1 MLSEWQAA
9 YEADGYDSFPEK
21 RKARR
26 KWVKKWL
33 HGDPKEKGDLKDQ
46 GGLVVACR
54 RHAEAGCWCDHA
66 VKLLQDVGGAK
77 GPEQDE
83 SRFGAKELN
92 EYNFEVGD
100 ISTHQVQMIRL
111 HLACTRALVETKD
124 KRQWTSGQ
132 RPADD
137 LKKALQKTDE
147 IPFGDAFCLFGDAFW
162 MSVCHYLSAG
172 TGRELRGEEAC
183 WAWFPVVL
191 SSSGDDTSSKD
202 NTSSK
207 PVRLARFTFETLDG
221 KGNGRVFLHPG
232 QAFQHLGT
240 EFRKTFGH
248 ARACALHDLEW
259 SEEEDLPDIRV
270 RIKCPEVDLRYYVLQ
285 GTSAGGALYLG
296 LRSAWTGTPIE
307 GGLVT
312 SLALSEE
319 SADGESSPDGNCYP
333 VGQIEQKLTRLQG
346 AMRALIAEDQEGVD
360 ALRNETGVQIA
371 AADTLKAAWD
381 IATGRLEDVEAYLNR
396 VVEEADEAALWLAYG
411 HGDEATYKR
420 SLPDVRVRMRIS
432 TKPLENRPHPGA
444 ENVLIQDPES
454 LYRFRQGLS
463 GGMEPNGQ
471 ERLNGE
477 PREEQTYEDKDWSE
491 ISESG
496 LKRGIV
502 IGDPGMGKSWLLQWQ
517 ARELAQEALRQLGT
531 EAKGDR
537 PEENGDE
544 EDTSSPQPKSPDEIV
559 LPLRLYLPALAD
571 KFRKNGRELSDAIL
585 KLVRKSYKDYTRNV
599 KTIEGLVRDRLDEK
613 GGKGLYLLLDALD
626 EVGQDDRQEVENALR
641 DLKDKPDLRML
652 VTSRSVGYSA
662 PWSVMASEEERE
674 MELLPFNDDQTK
686 EFVEGFF
693 KSSPEKAERLLEM
706 LDGSVQV
713 RGMSQV
719 PLLLTFLCLLFDKDD
734 DNKQVDY
741 TTATRAEI
749 YEEIVLRLLQGDW
762 KRDES
767 GRTVSRDEAEERR
780 QELAEIAFLLFLKEK
795 RQFDA
800 EDFQRMV
807 MKRQFCAQDF
817 RRMVMN
823 CLDYIRGKA
832 KDRLKAYVGE
842 TNILVRSGN
851 GPYMFIHLTIHEYLT
866 AYWIKQQVNWSG
878 WANTQIKDASGTK
891 IDVETLIDR
900 KAWSPYWQ
908 QVLLLLAGQLPDPVP
923 MLQLLADKERDDIYR
938 HRLALATHCA
948 AEALL
953 AKER

>member
-26 KWVKKWL
+26 KWIKKWL
-33 HGDPKEKGDLKDQ
+33 HGDPKEKEDLKDQ

-54 RHAEAGCWCDHA
+54 QHAEAGCWCDHA
-66 VKLLQDVGGAK
+66 VELLQDAGRARGS
-77 GPEQDE
+77 EQDE
-83 SRFGAKELN
+83 STFRAKELN

-111 HLACTRALVETKD
+111 HLSCTWALVETKD
-124 KRQWTSGQ
+124 KRQWPSGQ

-137 LKKALQKTDE
+137 LKKALQRTDE
-147 IPFGDAFCLFGDAFW
+147 IPFDDAFCLFGDAFW
-162 MSVCHYLSAG
+162 MSVCHHLSAG
-172 TGRELRGEEAC
+172 TGREPRKEAC

-202 NTSSK
+202 NSISK
-207 PVRLARFTFETLDG
+207 PVRLARFTFETLES
-221 KGNGRVFLHPG
+221 KGNGRVFFHPG

-240 EFRKTFGH
+240 EFRKTFRH
-248 ARACALHDLEW
+248 ARARALHDLEW
-259 SEEEDLPDIRV
+259 SKEEDLPDVRV

-346 AMRALIAEDQEGVD
+346 ATRVLVAEDQEEVD
-360 ALRNETGVQIA
+360 ALRNETDVQIA
-371 AADTLKAAWD
+371 AADTLRAAWD
-381 IATGRLEDVEAYLNR
+381 IATGRLEDVESYLNQ
-396 VVEEADEAALWLAYG
+396 VVEEADEAAGWLD
-411 HGDEATYKR
+411 HRRETTHKR
-420 SLPDVRVRMRIS
+420 SFPEVRVRMRIS
-432 TKPLENRPHPGA
+432 TKPLENRPTPSA

-463 GGMEPNGQ
+463 GGIEPNGQ
-471 ERLNGE
+471 DRLNGE
-477 PREEQTYEDKDWSE
+477 AREEQTYEDKDWSE

-559 LPLRLYLPALAD
+559 LPLRLYLPALA
-571 KFRKNGRELSDAIL
+571 KEICENGRELSDAIL
-585 KLVRKSYKDYTRNV
+585 KLVRENYQDDTRNV
-599 KTIEGLVRDRLDEK
+599 KTIEGLVRDRLGDER
-613 GGKGLYLLLDALD
+613 GKGLYLLLDALD
-626 EVGQDDRQEVENALR
+626 EVGQGYRGAAKRALKR
-641 DLKDKPDLRML
+641 LKKKPDLRML
-652 VTSRSVGYSA
+652 VTSRSVGYEP
-662 PWSVMASEEERE
+662 PWPVEASEEERE

-693 KSSPEKAERLLEM
+693 KDSPEKAERLLEM

-719 PLLLTFLCLLFDKDD
+719 PLLLTFLCLLFDEDD
-734 DNKQVDY
+734 QIDY
-741 TTATRAEI
+741 TTATRAKI
-749 YEEIVLRLLQGDW
+749 YERIVLRLLQGDW
-762 KRDES
+762 KLGELSSDRSDY
-767 GRTVSRDEAEERR
+767 RTVS
-780 QELAEIAFLLFLKEK
+780 QEDARFDKLAKIAFLLFLEEK

-800 EDFQRMV
+800 R
-807 MKRQFCAQDF
+807 DF
-817 RRMVMN
+817 RR
-823 CLDYIRGKA
+823 
-832 KDRLKAYVGE
+832 LKEYVGE
-842 TNILVRSGN
+842 TNILVLSGN
-851 GPYMFIHLTIHEYLT
+851 KTYMFIHLTIHEYLT
-866 AYWIKQQVNWSG
+866 AYWIKQQVIGSG
-878 WANTQIKDASGTK
+878 WANTQIEDASGTK